1 MELLN
6 RKRLQSQFSRLERHS
21 VDFVR
26 EVNGRFIQQG
36 GCIGYW
42 EPKKTKR
49 PMFSHQPWSLIL
61 GVISSKS
68 AHRDRAQLHHE
79 PL

>member
-26 EVNGRFIQQG
+26 EVKAAGWM
-36 GCIGYW
+36 YW
-42 EPKKTKR
+42 
-49 PMFSHQPWSLIL
+49 LL
-61 GVISSKS
+61 G
-68 AHRDRAQLHHE
+68 A
-79 PL
+79 